1 MKGRT
6 GSDLAGEKKVDSV
19 VVNSVEEEEEVE
31 VKDDNNDDDDDFGF
45 ELEELDGVGI
55 DGLIVGWEDR
65 DGVES
70 IEEDTG

>member
-6 GSDLAGEKKVDSV
+6 GSDLEGEKKVDSV
-19 VVNSVEEEEEVE
+19 VVNSVEEEEVEVE
-31 VKDDNNDDDDDFGF
+31 DDNNDDDFGF
-45 ELEELDGVGI
+45 ELEELDGVEI

-70 IEEDTG
+70 IEEGTG

>member
-6 GSDLAGEKKVDSV
+6 GSDLAGEKEVDSV
-19 VVNSVEEEEEVE
+19 VVNSVEEEEVVEVE
-31 VKDDNNDDDDDFGF
+31 DDNSDDDDDFGF

>member
-1 MKGRT
+1 M
-6 GSDLAGEKKVDSV
+6 AGEKEVDSV
-19 VVNSVEEEEEVE
+19 VVNSVEEEEVVEVE
-31 VKDDNNDDDDDFGF
+31 DDNSDDDDDFGF

>member
-6 GSDLAGEKKVDSV
+6 GSDLAGEKEVDSV
-19 VVNSVEEEEEVE
+19 VVNSVEEEEVVEVE
-31 VKDDNNDDDDDFGF
+31 DDNSDDDFGF

>member
-6 GSDLAGEKKVDSV
+6 GSDLEGEKEVDSV
-19 VVNSVEEEEEVE
+19 VVNSVEEEEEVVE
-31 VKDDNNDDDDDFGF
+31 DDNSDDDDDFGF
-45 ELEELDGVGI
+45 ELEELDGVEI

-70 IEEDTG
+70 IDEDTG

>member
-1 MKGRT
+1 M
-6 GSDLAGEKKVDSV
+6 AGEKEVDSV
-19 VVNSVEEEEEVE
+19 VVNSVEEVEVE
-31 VKDDNNDDDDDFGF
+31 VEDDNNDDDDFGF

-70 IEEDTG
+70 IDEDTG

>member
-6 GSDLAGEKKVDSV
+6 GSDLAGEKEVDSV
-19 VVNSVEEEEEVE
+19 VVNSVEEEEVVEVE
-31 VKDDNNDDDDDFGF
+31 DDNSDDDFGF
-45 ELEELDGVGI
+45 ELEELDGVEI

-70 IEEDTG
+70 IDEDTG

>member
-1 MKGRT
+1 M
-6 GSDLAGEKKVDSV
+6 AGEKEVDSV
-19 VVNSVEEEEEVE
+19 VVNSVEEEEEVVE

-45 ELEELDGVGI
+45 ELEELDGVEI

-70 IEEDTG
+70 IDEDTG

>member
-6 GSDLAGEKKVDSV
+6 GSDLAGEKEVDSV
-19 VVNSVEEEEEVE
+19 VVNSVEEEEEVVE
-31 VKDDNNDDDDDFGF
+31 VEDDNSDDDFGF
-45 ELEELDGVGI
+45 ELEELDGVEI

-70 IEEDTG
+70 IDEDTG

>member
-6 GSDLAGEKKVDSV
+6 GSDLEGEKEVDSV
-19 VVNSVEEEEEVE
+19 VVNSVEEEEEVVE
-31 VKDDNNDDDDDFGF
+31 VEDDNSDDDFGF
-45 ELEELDGVGI
+45 ELEELDGVEI

-70 IEEDTG
+70 IDEDTG

>member
-1 MKGRT
+1 ME
-6 GSDLAGEKKVDSV
+6 GEKKVDSV